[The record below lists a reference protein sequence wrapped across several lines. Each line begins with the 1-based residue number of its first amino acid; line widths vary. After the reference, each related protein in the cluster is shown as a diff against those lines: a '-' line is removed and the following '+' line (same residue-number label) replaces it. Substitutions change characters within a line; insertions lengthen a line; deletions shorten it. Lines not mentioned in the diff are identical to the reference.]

1 MRLRASVALAVVLGS
16 AALVGCSTSPAPV
29 VDSSESNR
37 IEYQHSDL
45 VFTLASDWE
54 LTSSQDQQTYVYDLV
69 DGDDVMARAIIS
81 DVTVNQFS
89 YDYET
94 EVRQFVNSLDN
105 DAKFDMG
112 ELIEIEGQDC
122 PSYLV
127 SVETNDDIPLKGS
140 DKLMVSGNKLYSV
153 MVLARQSDYER
164 YETELDAIIDSAEVE
179 NPTEPVTAEPE
190 SATSSPEYD
199 FVETPQSPTTPQAPA
214 TPTMPTTIGE
224 GTYHVGTDI
233 QAGEYKVTGTSSDG
247 KGYWEV
253 TSSSAPDADMIGN
266 DYFAGTSY
274 VTVSDGQYLTLS
286 MASAELVQ

>member
-1 MRLRASVALAVVLGS
+1 MRLRASVALAVILGS
-16 AALVGCSTSPAPV
+16 VALFGCSTTTPI

-37 IEYQHSDL
+37 VEYQHSDL
-45 VFTLASDWE
+45 VFTLASEWE
-54 LTSSQDQQTYVYDLV
+54 LVSSQNQQTFVYDLV

-112 ELIEIEGQDC
+112 ELVEIEGQDC

-153 MVLARQSDYER
+153 MALARQSDYEL
-164 YETELDAIIDSAEVE
+164 YETELDTIIDSAEVE

-190 SATSSPEYD
+190 SATSTPDYG
-199 FVETPQSPTTPQAPA
+199 FVETPQSPTTPQTST
-214 TPTMPTTIGE
+214 TPTMSTTIGE
-224 GTYHVGTDI
+224 GTYRVGTDI
-233 QAGEYKVTGTSSDG
+233 QAGEYKVTGTSLGG

-253 TSSSAPDADMIGN
+253 KNSSAPDADRVGN
-266 DYFAGTSY
+266 DFFKGTSY

-286 MASAELVQ
+286 NATAEQVQ